1 MYENNYVRQIAGVE
15 RVDRMKM
22 DDVRKELCIEMCVME
37 RFVKSWMRWEEHV
50 ESINID
56 EDCLP
61 GKMYAH
67 QERERR

>member
-1 MYENNYVRQIAGVE
+1 M
-15 RVDRMKM
+15 
-22 DDVRKELCIEMCVME
+22 RKEMCVME
-37 RFVKSWMRWEEHV
+37 RFVKSWMRWEGHV

-67 QERERR
+67 QERERRYLLLHLIASRGTPRRQL